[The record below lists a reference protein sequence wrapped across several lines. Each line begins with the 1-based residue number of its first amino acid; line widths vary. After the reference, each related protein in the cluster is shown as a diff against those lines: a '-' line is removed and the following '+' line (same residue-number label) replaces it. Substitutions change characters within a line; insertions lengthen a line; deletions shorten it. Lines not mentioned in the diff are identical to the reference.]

1 MNTTFNSTIDRIQA
15 ELGSNYECRIHGPL
29 VLIRTPFT
37 FPDNDLIDVYYMP
50 SSSALVDLGE
60 TLRWL
65 HSIGKEGTKL
75 MLPPDIRL
83 YKGVLRL
90 YNCQPTKKE
99 VEHLA
104 LTIKNVT
111 TIL

>member
-1 MNTTFNSTIDRIQA
+1 
-15 ELGSNYECRIHGPL
+15 
-29 VLIRTPFT
+29 
-37 FPDNDLIDVYYMP
+37 MP
-50 SSSALVDLGE
+50 NLTALVDLGE

-65 HSIGKEGTKL
+65 HSIGKKGTKL

-90 YNCQPTKKE
+90 YNCRPDQAE

-104 LTIKNVT
+104 LTIKNIT
-111 TIL
+111 TTL